1 MNYKEIYLKN
11 KTTIN
16 IAVVSVLFVGLFI
29 YFKTQGKKARERF
42 DKENEDNKNKAIA
55 NEKQVQEQLAKEKAE
70 KDRIAQELKET
81 LETNK
86 ETPLAKYAYAK
97 GLLTKVRNEP
107 VVNDGWINNQIG
119 EVPPNAKIGLI
130 TNTVKGYDQLTWYKI
145 DFSTLPKQIQQWM
158 PVQNA
163 YVRSDVVNVKAS

>member
-55 NEKQVQEQLAKEKAE
+55 AEKLVQEQLAKEKAE
-70 KDRIAQELKET
+70 KDRIANELQQA

-86 ETPLAKYAYAK
+86 ETPVAKFAYSK
-97 GLLTKVRNEP
+97 SLTTKVRNEP
-107 VVNDGWINNQIG
+107 VVNDGWINNRIG
-119 EVPPNAKIGLI
+119 EVPPSAKIGLI
-130 TNTVKGYDQLTWYKI
+130 TNTLKGYDQLTWYKI
-145 DFSTLPKQIQQWM
+145 DFSTLPKKIKDLM
-158 PVQNA
+158 PVQSA
-163 YVRSDVVNVKAS
+163 YVRSDVVDVKAS